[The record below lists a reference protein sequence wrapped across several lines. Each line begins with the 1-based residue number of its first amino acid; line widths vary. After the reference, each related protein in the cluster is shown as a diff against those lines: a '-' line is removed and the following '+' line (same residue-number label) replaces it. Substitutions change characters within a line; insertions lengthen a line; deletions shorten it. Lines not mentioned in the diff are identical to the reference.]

1 MEALKKWECGQ
12 LQKNCLEGKEEWFGD
27 MKEGDIVIVFS
38 ENSIKNFWRVIS
50 IERIED
56 NKLRYN
62 LEKVYKN
69 DINKKREDIVYS
81 KYFKFDV
88 VSANKAY
95 MPNQPANFYE
105 IHLNKE
111 YENTPIE
118 EFVFDKSSKKHIYFL
133 TNENILKENNI
144 KIQPRDIIFIV
155 TGKDDNYNVKEIY
168 NYNNKGK
175 KEIINPKDINNTIV
189 IQEYGLKGQYD
200 RFVEISGDKRPD
212 FLKNIMNSIDEKGY
226 YVCPPDKT
234 LKDIYNLLVMGRNRK
249 NKKET
254 IVSGE
259 NGTIKDYTKI
269 HQVDENLN
277 ISQELCSFNQIF
289 YGVPGCGK
297 SYKIK
302 TILEKNNI
310 PNNQTEKILFY
321 PDYNYTDFIGQLEPK
336 IIRDNGKNKNEI
348 TYEFNPGPFSIILKK
363 ALTNP
368 NKNYVLVIDEINRG
382 NAPAI
387 FGDIFQLLDR
397 CESGE
402 SEFSITNK
410 TISDYLKDGGIG
422 IKTSDVKYIKIPK
435 NLYIFGTMNTSDQNV
450 FTLDTAF
457 KRRWNFEKLSNKFNK
472 ENKKDQEQYN
482 KKIAGLENI
491 TWGIFQETI
500 NSALNQKLKE
510 YGINGEDKQ
519 LGKYFAKDDELNNK
533 CKFAYKVLMYLWDDA
548 VKLDRNILFNEND
561 EMLQT
566 LDDVIDGFLGQK
578 GINIFSKDIIDKMT
592 KELKY

>member
-1 MEALKKWECGQ
+1 MHLRICTEL
-12 LQKNCLEGKEEWFGD
+12 LE
-27 MKEGDIVIVFS
+27 I
-38 ENSIKNFWRVIS
+38 
-50 IERIED
+50 
-56 NKLRYN
+56 
-62 LEKVYKN
+62 
-69 DINKKREDIVYS
+69 
-81 KYFKFDV
+81 
-88 VSANKAY
+88 A
-95 MPNQPANFYE
+95 
-105 IHLNKE
+105 
-111 YENTPIE
+111 
-118 EFVFDKSSKKHIYFL
+118 
-133 TNENILKENNI
+133 
-144 KIQPRDIIFIV
+144 
-155 TGKDDNYNVKEIY
+155 
-168 NYNNKGK
+168 
-175 KEIINPKDINNTIV
+175 
-189 IQEYGLKGQYD
+189 
-200 RFVEISGDKRPD
+200 
-212 FLKNIMNSIDEKGY
+212 
-226 YVCPPDKT
+226 
-234 LKDIYNLLVMGRNRK
+234 
-249 NKKET
+249 
-254 IVSGE
+254 
-259 NGTIKDYTKI
+259 
-269 HQVDENLN
+269 
-277 ISQELCSFNQIF
+277 
-289 YGVPGCGK
+289 
-297 SYKIK
+297 
-302 TILEKNNI
+302 NNI

-491 TWGIFQETI
+491 TWGISQETI